1 MPCTREGEIG
11 IASGLCFRYSPPA
24 CSLSS
29 PLYLCT
35 VLYYTVGGNAPG
47 ELLVISVQLG
57 VPLPH
62 SLPARAR
69 RGTSAVPR
77 LRIIRYFAKRLVGP
91 GMPGPGVWSCY
102 SIGHGAGN
110 FEASPMFWECDI
122 PPLCS
127 PCRVVAGPPRGI
139 CLFALRT
146 AWKRKPSF
154 FLMLSTGQREGVR
167 LLGIC
172 GFRGAV
178 SRNIRISDEP
188 SFRPVCQHYVS

>member
-1 MPCTREGEIG
+1 MHERERERLESLQGCVSG
-11 IASGLCFRYSPPA
+11 TAPLPAASL
-24 CSLSS
+24 L
-29 PLYLCT
+29 LYTC
-35 VLYYTVGGNAPG
+35 VLYCTVGGNAPG
-47 ELLVISVQLG
+47 KLLVISVQLG

-77 LRIIRYFAKRLVGP
+77 LRIIRYFAKRLVGL
-91 GMPGPGVWSCY
+91 GVWSCY

-122 PPLCS
+122 SPLCS
-127 PCRVVAGPPRGI
+127 PCRCWA
-139 CLFALRT
+139 
-146 AWKRKPSF
+146 PSWHIPVRSELHGSESHDF
-154 FLMLSTGQREGVR
+154 FSCYRPGSGTGMDG

-172 GFRGAV
+172 GFPGAV

-188 SFRPVCQHYVS
+188 SFRPVCLCFPRSSHSNL